1 MFGLPNERA
10 RELVKEKQL
19 EARILAS
26 RPETNRETVPTAR
39 LSRRAWLLLAL
50 AGVVI
55 VTAIVFVTLL

>member
-1 MFGLPNERA
+1 MHGLQNERA
-10 RELVKEKQL
+10 RELVKEKQF

-26 RPETNRETVPTAR
+26 RPESNREAAPTAR

-55 VTAIVFVTLL
+55 VGAIILATLL